1 MAGRHFQSSLN
12 LETMLMWGRSVSG
25 RMKTE
30 ALLIPEE
37 WIIHPE
43 AELLPVHIMRGG
55 SQNLIFW
62 RERGVLRLVI
72 ILRLKISSGIVPV

>member
-12 LETMLMWGRSVSG
+12 LETMLTWGRSVSG

-43 AELLPVHIMRGG
+43 AEFLPVHIMRGD
-55 SQNLIFW
+55 SLNLIFW

>member
-25 RMKTE
+25 RMKTA

-43 AELLPVHIMRGG
+43 AELLPVQIMRGG

>member
-12 LETMLMWGRSVSG
+12 LETMLTWGRSVSG

-43 AELLPVHIMRGG
+43 AELLPVQIMRGG